1 MNSAQSRSEAQS
13 ARQTIPFT
21 DEQIA
26 EMAAMYAKVKSLR
39 KVGKK
44 FGINVNAVRSRLSG
58 CGVEIFPCVQ
68 PALSKEQIRDVISK
82 LSDGVKPCQLALQYG
97 VHDSTIRKYAV
108 RYGD

>member
-1 MNSAQSRSEAQS
+1 MNRSEAQS

-26 EMAAMYAKVKSLR
+26 EMATMYAQVKSLR

-44 FGINVNAVRSRLSG
+44 FGINVNAVRSRLADRG
-58 CGVEIFPCVQ
+58 FEIFPCTQ
-68 PALSKEQIRDVISK
+68 PSLSKDQIREVIGK
-82 LSDGVKPCQLALQYG
+82 LSAGAKPCQLAFQYG
-97 VHDSTIRKYAV
+97 VHDSTIRKYAI